1 MTRTD
6 DGYAGWKE
14 DLKRVK
20 DARIQAEGVIGWR
33 KIKAFFHSE
42 LTPLMKWLVRKVE
55 GRK

>member
-6 DGYAGWKE
+6 DGYAGWKD

-33 KIKAFFHSE
+33 KIKAFYSVPFIR
-42 LTPLMKWLVRKVE
+42 LLDWIAPKRE